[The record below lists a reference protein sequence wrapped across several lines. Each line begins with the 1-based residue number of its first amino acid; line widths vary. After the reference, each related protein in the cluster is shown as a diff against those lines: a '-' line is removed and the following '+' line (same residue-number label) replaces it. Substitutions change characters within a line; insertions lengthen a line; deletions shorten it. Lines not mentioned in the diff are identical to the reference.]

1 MVHHLRKHRLL
12 LLAKKR
18 SSGHAVGMI
27 ALPVGPEFSSQ
38 LIMLKES
45 FRKVIIYRHE
55 PGYFFR
61 DLLAELHG
69 GSVTMNSEP
78 GVGTTVTIRFP
89 AERVEHASHDPQN
102 LDTAHEMVG

>member
-1 MVHHLRKHRLL
+1 M
-12 LLAKKR
+12 
-18 SSGHAVGMI
+18 
-27 ALPVGPEFSSQ
+27 GPEFSSQ